1 MRNLVAFGFAAALLG
16 SACAARAEEIESGLE
31 VGQSV
36 GFFEVVKCG
45 GADDGIS
52 VGQQLCYR

>member
-16 SACAARAEEIESGLE
+16 SAWAAVAGEIESGLE

-36 GFFEVVKCG
+36 GAFDVVKCG
-45 GADDGIS
+45 GADDGIA
-52 VGQQLCYR
+52 VAQQLCYR

>member
-1 MRNLVAFGFAAALLG
+1 MRNLVAFGFAAALLS
-16 SACAARAEEIESGLE
+16 SACAARAEELESGLE

-36 GFFEVVKCG
+36 GAFDVVKYG
-45 GADDGIS
+45 GADDGIA

>member
-1 MRNLVAFGFAAALLG
+1 MRNLVAFGFAAALL
-16 SACAARAEEIESGLE
+16 SASAARAGEIESGLE

-36 GFFEVVKCG
+36 GAFDVVKYG
-45 GADDGIS
+45 GADDGIA

>member
-1 MRNLVAFGFAAALLG
+1 MRTLVAFGFAAALL
-16 SACAARAEEIESGLE
+16 SASAAEAGEIESGLE

-36 GFFEVVKCG
+36 GAFDVVKYG
-45 GADDGIS
+45 GADDGIA